1 MDDAVAVK
9 INTDEII
16 DFGDFCV
23 KTLENVILM
32 ERINMIG
39 DCMEAIHHE
48 AANRGTAASLDR
60 LREMIGVKTK
70 PCEYE
75 IVKNIAKGGYGE
87 VFLVRREK
95 VYAMKRVAK
104 ELVLKQPHTAL
115 FMAEREV
122 MVGSIGSEWL
132 VSAHLTMQD
141 GEYLYYLMDFVPGGD
156 FMGLLSKEDVLEES
170 WIRFYAAEIVQALDE
185 LHKLGW
191 IHRDL
196 KPDNILIAA
205 DGHVKLADFG
215 SCIRMVDGKAR
226 SAITVGTPDYVS
238 PDVLCSVNEE
248 CEYGE
253 DVDFWTLGVI
263 IYEMVYGT
271 TPFYSETLM
280 ETYRR
285 IAKVELGFPFKVSAE
300 LTDLITRLV
309 TTKEQRLRVE
319 EIRKHPFFNGVDW
332 ERVKELVPPFIP
344 EIKDDLD
351 TSHFVD
357 THFDAEK
364 GGGEEKGNYVP
375 FVGFTFDPLF
385 AQRFRDVLR
394 SEITADEETRYRE
407 ELKSKGAEYEQN
419 LQMLSIEMRESSK
432 RLNVRNGELQEVEAK
447 LMDAKMLLK
456 EAEDGALKHQEEL
469 KGVLM
474 QLLTEREELDEMRAE
489 LERCKKSLKSINE
502 DICDGRMISEELL
515 LAESKSG
522 IGKQEMDEIR
532 RSWQAMKNE
541 SSGIESLVADVEIMV
556 GKLWMK
562 SKWMKSE
569 VEMYKEKYGN
579 AVEMMIRVE
588 AESKM
593 MAEKLKAEGLE
604 GLRRQLR
611 FRIAEVKEYEQKLNQ
626 EILFRK
632 SVEEELSFLKKEKSR
647 ERRTNARQQFSCSV
661 VGGDGSTV
669 TIRIENDKFWIGD
682 ESQHGCNVYVGELRP
697 NELHHLAQKKVSL
710 TLKIVFMNEEVKSVS
725 SSGRRSLRSLE
736 EDLSTEMA
744 IKDGIEKIKV
754 LLQGKTLDEANM
766 QLEGSNRKIAQL
778 VAEIERSRRST
789 IVEAIPDDPV
799 KIYEFNN
806 HLFTNKTVPQ
816 GTLCDFCNEVLYGV
830 VNQGFECR
838 DCKMTVHKSCYVL
851 GDVSCE
857 LYSALKTGKTYYVT
871 MRTLEEKEKLLKAY
885 SGY

>member
-1 MDDAVAVK
+1 MR
-9 INTDEII
+9 II

-32 ERINMIG
+32 EKINIIG

-48 AANRGTAASLDR
+48 AVKRGAVVPLDR
-60 LREMIGVKTK
+60 LQEMVGVKTK

-141 GEYLYYLMDFVPGGD
+141 DEYLYYLMDFVPGGD

-170 WIRFYAAEIVQALDE
+170 WVKFYAAEIVQALDE

-196 KPDNILIAA
+196 KPDNILIGA

-215 SCIRMVDGKAR
+215 SCIRMVNGKAR

-280 ETYRR
+280 ETYKR
-285 IAKVELGFPFKVSAE
+285 ITKVEFVFPFKISAD
-300 LTDLITRLV
+300 LTDLITRLI
-309 TTKEQRLRVE
+309 TTREQRFRIE
-319 EIRKHPFFNGVDW
+319 DIKKHPFFNGIDW

-364 GGGEEKGNYVP
+364 GGGDGNGNYVP

-385 AQRFRDVLR
+385 VQRFKDILR
-394 SEITADEETRYRE
+394 NEITADEEKKYNDK
-407 ELKSKGAEYEQN
+407 LKSKDAEYEQS
-419 LQMLSIEMRESSK
+419 LQMLSMEICESGKKLSGC
-432 RLNVRNGELQEVEAK
+432 NDELCEVETK
-447 LMDAKMLLK
+447 LMNAKTLLK
-456 EAEDGALKHQEEL
+456 EAEDETLKHQDEL
-469 KGVLM
+469 KIVLM
-474 QLLTEREELDEMRAE
+474 QLLTEREELDEMRVE
-489 LERCKKSLKSINE
+489 LERCKKNLKSINE

-522 IGKQEMDEIR
+522 VSKQEMDEIR
-532 RSWQAMKNE
+532 RSWHAVKNE
-541 SSGIESLVADVEIMV
+541 SNEIESLVADVESIIS
-556 GKLWMK
+556 KLWMK
-562 SKWMKSE
+562 SKWMRSE
-569 VEMYKEKYGN
+569 VEMYKEKYGS
-579 AVEMMIRVE
+579 AVETTIRLE
-588 AESKM
+588 TENKI
-593 MAEKLKAEGLE
+593 MAEKLKAEGLD

-611 FRIAEVKEYEQKLNQ
+611 ARIADVKEYEQKLNQ

-632 SVEEELSFLKKEKSR
+632 SIEEELNFLKKEKCR
-647 ERRTNARQQFSCSV
+647 ERIKNVKQQFSCSI
-661 VGGDGSTV
+661 VGGDGCTV
-669 TIRIENDKFWIGD
+669 VIRIEDDKFWIGD
-682 ESQHGCNVYVGELRP
+682 ESQYSCNVYVGELRP

-710 TLKIVFMNEEVKSVS
+710 TLRIVFMNEEVKSVS

-736 EDLSTEMA
+736 EDLNTEIA

-778 VAEIERSRRST
+778 MTEIERSRRST

-871 MRTLEEKEKLLKAY
+871 MRTLEEKEKLLKAC